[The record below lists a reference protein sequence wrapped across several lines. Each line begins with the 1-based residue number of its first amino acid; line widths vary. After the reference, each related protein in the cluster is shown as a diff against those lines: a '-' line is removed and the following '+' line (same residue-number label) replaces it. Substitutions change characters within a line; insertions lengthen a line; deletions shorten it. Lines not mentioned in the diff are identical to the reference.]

1 MPFRMRIVLIL
12 FTSVIVLQDGLAQK
26 QKRSDKLILANLEYE
41 IHYLADDKLEGRR
54 TGTPGE
60 KLAAEFIISEFQKIG
75 LEPKSD
81 HGKWLQSFEVHDGK
95 QVGPRTHLIIN
106 NTELQL
112 EKEYFPLSYSAL
124 KSVEGMPAIALQ
136 EIGVPWF
143 IDCRDILES
152 NTGNPHFDLDDA
164 IHAKVKDCAKKGA
177 TAVIL
182 YNSSKI
188 GDHIEFDPKDHSETE
203 SIPVLYVNWDAKRKY
218 LKDESATMDVKINV
232 EMSEKLRTGN
242 NVIGWLDLGATNTV
256 IIGAHYDHLGY
267 GEDGNS
273 LYRGPEKKIHN
284 GADDNASGVAAM
296 IELARLLKQSKLK
309 KNNYLFI
316 AFSGEELG
324 LLGSKYFTEHP
335 TRELKTVNFM
345 LNMDMVGRLNDS
357 THALTIGGYGSSPEW
372 GELLSGN
379 TDKNYFRIKFDS
391 SGTGPSD
398 YTSFYRKD
406 IPVLFFFTGIHSD
419 YHKPTDD
426 YDKINYAG
434 ELELVK
440 WIFSLIQNL
449 DKQGRL
455 AFSKTKESPA
465 MGSARFSVTLGIMP
479 DYSYNGN
486 GVRVDGISDGRP
498 AQLAGLKAGDV
509 IVKLG
514 DYRVSSLET
523 YMEALS
529 KFKKG
534 DSTKLQYQRG
544 NDLAE
549 SVVQF

>member
-1 MPFRMRIVLIL
+1 
-12 FTSVIVLQDGLAQK
+12 
-26 QKRSDKLILANLEYE
+26 
-41 IHYLADDKLEGRR
+41 
-54 TGTPGE
+54 
-60 KLAAEFIISEFQKIG
+60 
-75 LEPKSD
+75 
-81 HGKWLQSFEVHDGK
+81 
-95 QVGPRTHLIIN
+95 
-106 NTELQL
+106 
-112 EKEYFPLSYSAL
+112 
-124 KSVEGMPAIALQ
+124 
-136 EIGVPWF
+136 
-143 IDCRDILES
+143 
-152 NTGNPHFDLDDA
+152 
-164 IHAKVKDCAKKGA
+164 
-177 TAVIL
+177 
-182 YNSSKI
+182 
-188 GDHIEFDPKDHSETE
+188 
-203 SIPVLYVNWDAKRKY
+203 
-218 LKDESATMDVKINV
+218 
-232 EMSEKLRTGN
+232 
-242 NVIGWLDLGATNTV
+242 
-256 IIGAHYDHLGY
+256 
-267 GEDGNS
+267 
-273 LYRGPEKKIHN
+273 
-284 GADDNASGVAAM
+284 
-296 IELARLLKQSKLK
+296 
-309 KNNYLFI
+309 
-316 AFSGEELG
+316 
-324 LLGSKYFTEHP
+324 
-335 TRELKTVNFM
+335 M